1 MDGLPKRE
9 SLTALQ
15 HENREA
21 AERESAVIKQDIER
35 RAIRILARME
45 EEKRNEKEKQR
56 GKEDKESRGDDG
68 IVL

>member
-1 MDGLPKRE
+1 MDGPKRE
-9 SLTALQ
+9 ALTALQ